1 MSNDAIAQKC
11 ANNIGQW
18 FKSFYRDLDSASN
31 EISESLMRCM
41 DDRPKIDNSDLLDL
55 PEIARTFLEGHHA
68 AVGAGAIFAIASVS
82 KAQGVLEWWLRD
94 DAGRISKRE
103 FDLIPDTDAF
113 YDYEQQP
120 WFTIAART
128 GHLAL
133 VGPYVDYLGMGEYIL
148 TLTVPL
154 YIDDNF
160 VGVTGSDIR
169 VRDLEGVFLPA
180 MRAVPGD
187 AALLN
192 SQDRVIVSN
201 SGRFLVGN
209 RVKETPPGAR
219 KVALDV
225 PALGLHFLY
234 LTS

>member
-1 MSNDAIAQKC
+1 MSIDVGAEKCAQKLS
-11 ANNIGQW
+11 QW
-18 FKSFYRDLDSASN
+18 FNSFYSDLELAANKMSDSLSRRMAG
-31 EISESLMRCM
+31 RT
-41 DDRPKIDNSDLLDL
+41 KIIDSDLLDL
-55 PEIARTFLEGHHA
+55 PDVSRSFLEGHVS
-68 AVGAGAIFAIASVS
+68 AVGAGAIFAVASVS

-94 DAGRISKRE
+94 DAGSISKRQ
-103 FDLIPDTDAF
+103 FDLVPDTDGF

-128 GHLAL
+128 GHMTL

-154 YIDDNF
+154 YVNGEF

-169 VRDLEGVFLPA
+169 VRDLEGALVPA
-180 MRAVPGD
+180 LRALQTD

-192 SQDRVIVSN
+192 SQDRVIVGN
-201 SGRFLVGN
+201 SGRFLVGD
-209 RVKETPPGAR
+209 RVTNTPTGAR
-219 KVALDV
+219 KVALAV
-225 PALGLHFLY
+225 PGLDLHLLY

>member
-1 MSNDAIAQKC
+1 MNNDAIAREC
-11 ANNIGQW
+11 ANKISQW
-18 FKSFYRDLDSASN
+18 FESFYRDLESASDKM
-31 EISESLMRCM
+31 SESLTRRMA
-41 DDRPKIDNSDLLDL
+41 DRAKINHSDLLDL
-55 PEIARTFLEGHHA
+55 PEISRSFLEGHHA
-68 AVGAGAIFAIASVS
+68 AVGAGAIFAVASVS

-128 GHLAL
+128 GQPTL

-154 YIDDNF
+154 YINGDF

-169 VRDLEGVFLPA
+169 VRDLEGVFIPA
-180 MRAVPGD
+180 MRAVPED

-192 SQDRVIVSN
+192 GQDRVVVSN
-201 SGRFLVGN
+201 SGRFLVGD
-209 RVKETPPGAR
+209 RVKEAPPGAR
-219 KVALDV
+219 KVALGI
-225 PALGLHFLY
+225 PALDLHFLY

>member
-1 MSNDAIAQKC
+1 MSNDAIAQEC
-11 ANNIGQW
+11 ANKISQW
-18 FKSFYRDLDSASN
+18 FKSFYQDLESASDKM
-31 EISESLMRCM
+31 SESLTRRMG
-41 DDRPKIDNSDLLDL
+41 DRTKINNSDLLDL
-55 PEIARTFLEGHHA
+55 PEISRSFLEGHHA
-68 AVGAGAIFAIASVS
+68 AVGAGAIFAVASVS
-82 KAQGVLEWWLRD
+82 KVQGALEWWLRD
-94 DAGRISKRE
+94 HAGRISKRE
-103 FDLIPDTDAF
+103 FDLVPDTDAF

-128 GHLAL
+128 GHHTL

-154 YIDDNF
+154 YVNGGF

-169 VRDLEGVFLPA
+169 VRDLEGVFIPA
-180 MRAVPGD
+180 LRAVPGD

-209 RVKETPPGAR
+209 RVRETPPGAR
-219 KVALDV
+219 KIALEV
-225 PALGLHFLY
+225 PALDLHFLY
-234 LTS
+234 LAS

>member
-1 MSNDAIAQKC
+1 MSNDTVAQEC
-11 ANNIGQW
+11 ANNISQW
-18 FKSFYRDLDSASN
+18 FKSFYRDLESASDK
-31 EISESLMRCM
+31 ISESLTRRMSGRT
-41 DDRPKIDNSDLLDL
+41 KINNSDLLDL
-55 PEIARTFLEGHHA
+55 PEIAHTFLEGHHA
-68 AVGAGAIFAIASVS
+68 AVGAGAIFAVASVS
-82 KAQGVLEWWLRD
+82 EAQGALEWWLRN

-103 FDLIPDTDAF
+103 FDLVPDTDAF

-154 YIDDNF
+154 YVDGTF
-160 VGVTGSDIR
+160 VGVAGSDIR

-192 SQDRVIVSN
+192 SQDRVIAGN

-219 KVALDV
+219 KIVLDV

-234 LTS
+234 LAS